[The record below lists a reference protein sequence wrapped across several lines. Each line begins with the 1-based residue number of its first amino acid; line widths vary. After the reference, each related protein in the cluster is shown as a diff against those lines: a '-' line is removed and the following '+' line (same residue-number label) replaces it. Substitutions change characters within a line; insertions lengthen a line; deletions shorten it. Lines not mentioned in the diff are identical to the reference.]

1 MGKKP
6 IFFNETDDSGEGDA
20 EIGEEVQ
27 FEEEEG
33 EANIGAEPIFDEVEE
48 VQEEDVEVGEEPQF
62 DEVETMEEDLVNID
76 TGALLMQQCLCAE
89 RQQFEEEDQ
98 AETGD
103 ELQLDGEEMAN
114 KDWVEGDVGPLLMVQ
129 PAVITIIDDVK
140 PEIVEEKCYSAPKF
154 DKEVVLGRGNTTEIG
169 RGDTAK
175 EQGTTMVERPVCFT
189 PRAAFA
195 TITNVDEQVVDE
207 NLGIKTEE
215 TNWLRNNV
223 FQSPYRFFS

>member
-1 MGKKP
+1 
-6 IFFNETDDSGEGDA
+6 
-20 EIGEEVQ
+20 
-27 FEEEEG
+27 
-33 EANIGAEPIFDEVEE
+33 
-48 VQEEDVEVGEEPQF
+48 
-62 DEVETMEEDLVNID
+62 MEEDLVNID

-114 KDWVEGDVGPLLMVQ
+114 KDWVEGDVGPLLMVR

-140 PEIVEEKCYSAPKF
+140 PKIVEEKCYSAPKF

-169 RGDTAK
+169 RGDTAE

-195 TITNVDEQVVDE
+195 TITNVDEQASRVLRTLSSLKRMDE
-207 NLGIKTEE
+207 I
-215 TNWLRNNV
+215 
-223 FQSPYRFFS
+223 SPISNCNDLSQPRARLVHHACGAVCAAVIGRGFT